1 MQFGKKRLSD
11 KMRQIISLHTGQTYE
26 KVAKDTDRDYYLN
39 SEEAKEY
46 GLIDDVLGDTAVPS
60 SGKKNKK

>member
-1 MQFGKKRLSD
+1 
-11 KMRQIISLHTGQTYE
+11 MRQIISLHTGQTYE

-46 GLIDDVLGDTAVPS
+46 GLIDDVLGETGLPS